1 MTDPKIPV
9 LSSPDLLRE
18 ALEAAKSL
26 AGKDP
31 EFKKTYVNVR
41 SKQSRDVRREK
52 ILEKHPELKEEAERK
67 QAERDAASAKRKADL
82 EAKKAE
88 RDAIRDARAARI
100 AAEELVKQQKL
111 DAHNALMAEAGLS
124 SEAIARVIKAGI
136 FIKKNPDESISHAKV
151 VVLYKD
157 LMGKYTDKNE
167 IIEFRETDELTKSTA
182 KDRLIALL
190 KEVEFVGM
198 DEALDI

>member
-1 MTDPKIPV
+1 M
-9 LSSPDLLRE
+9 
-18 ALEAAKSL
+18 AKTL
-26 AGKDP
+26 ATKDP

-52 ILEKHPELKEEAERK
+52 ILEQYPELKEEAERK
-67 QAERDAASAKRKADL
+67 QAEREAASAKRKADL
-82 EAKKAE
+82 DAKKAE
-88 RDAIRDARAARI
+88 RDAIREARAARI
-100 AAEELVKQQKL
+100 ASETALKQQKL
-111 DAHNALMAEAGLS
+111 DAHNALMTEAGLS
-124 SEAIARVIKAGI
+124 PEAISRVIKAGV

-157 LMGKYTDKNE
+157 LMGKYADKDE
-167 IIEFRETDELTKSTA
+167 IIEFHESDELTKTKA